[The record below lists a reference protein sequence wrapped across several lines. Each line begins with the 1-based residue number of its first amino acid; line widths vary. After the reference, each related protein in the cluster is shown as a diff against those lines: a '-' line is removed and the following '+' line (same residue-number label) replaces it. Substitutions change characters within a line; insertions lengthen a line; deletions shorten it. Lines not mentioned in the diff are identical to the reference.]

1 MRGGRADE
9 ALTREDAAV
18 TPRQRLSADERR
30 GQIISAAVRV
40 VARDGYQRASV
51 SAIVSEA
58 GVSKGLVWHYF
69 TDRDD
74 LMEQTARLTL
84 ARLRDTVGEE
94 VDLTA
99 PVPEVIRSAVRRAAR
114 LLVTHGPELEAMRQ
128 ITQNLRGADGAPRL
142 GISDYEE
149 TYGFQEELFRRGQ
162 AEGTV
167 RDDVDAR
174 HMAVTYQGS
183 VDAMLAY
190 LTAYADTDPDQ
201 HASAVADILLEGLAV
216 DRPSGPRA

>member
-1 MRGGRADE
+1 VRGPRAAA

-30 GQIISAAVRV
+30 DQIITATVRV

-74 LMEQTARLTL
+74 LMDQAARLTL
-84 ARLRDTVGEE
+84 TRLRDTVGEA
-94 VDLTA
+94 VDLSA
-99 PVPEVIRSAVRRAAR
+99 PIPDLIRSAVRRAAR
-114 LLVTHGPELEAMRQ
+114 LLVTHGTEIEAMRQ
-128 ITQNLRGADGAPRL
+128 ITQNLRAADGAPRL
-142 GISDYEE
+142 GLADYEE

-162 AEGTV
+162 AEGSIR
-167 RDDVDAR
+167 RDLDPR
-174 HMAVTYQGS
+174 HMAVTYQGA
-183 VDAMLAY
+183 VDTMLGY
-190 LTAYADTDPDQ
+190 LTSFPDVDPEEY
-201 HASAVADILLEGLAV
+201 ASAVADILLGGLGVGDPKIPPA
-216 DRPSGPRA
+216 